1 MQFSRYT
8 FAQTRKGQTTKIIYN
23 FDILIFSTFEAWILY
38 SYQTTYYDTIL
49 QGNYITKVTILRLQ
63 NQSIDSVH

>member
-38 SYQTTYYDTIL
+38 SYQTARMIKYCKGIIL
-49 QGNYITKVTILRLQ
+49 PK
-63 NQSIDSVH
+63 